1 MAGILKYVDVY
12 PLQKV
17 LDHVSCPASAH
28 IRAEGKVST
37 SLCELH
43 TGFGTS
49 DWGLT
54 VRVRKAA

>member
-1 MAGILKYVDVY
+1 MTGILEYVDVCT
-12 PLQKV
+12 LHKV
-17 LDHVSCPASAH
+17 LDHVSCPALPQL
-28 IRAEGKVST
+28 RLGQKEKST

-54 VRVRKAA
+54 VM